1 MKCFQLIMFQLIH
14 VNFNDESFIEMVFSS
29 ATIADIA
36 NMTIKDKDNIDN
48 KADSISV
55 VIKPMAT

>member
-1 MKCFQLIMFQLIH
+1 MFQLIH